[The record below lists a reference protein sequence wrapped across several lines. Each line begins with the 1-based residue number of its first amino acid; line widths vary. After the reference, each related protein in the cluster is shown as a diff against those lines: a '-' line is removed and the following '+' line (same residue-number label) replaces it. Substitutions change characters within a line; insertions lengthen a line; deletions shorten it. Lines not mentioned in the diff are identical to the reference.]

1 MHKKKISKS
10 LFVSLTAIVLVGS
23 ISVASGAML
32 AEPGSDEDPIV
43 TLSYVEKRLEQIKYY
58 INQNIEMINTDSVEL
73 KTRID
78 NINAEIQE
86 LKASVDDAKSNANN
100 STTPSAGTSD
110 KYQVVFLEEG
120 KSIYLGE
127 STEIIWR
134 SGKATAIASQ
144 NGGLSDMTIG
154 VDLKTGDDI
163 PLNHLI
169 IIPRNDGRGMHVT
182 VSSYVMVKGAYTIK

>member
-127 STEIIWR
+127 STEVIWR